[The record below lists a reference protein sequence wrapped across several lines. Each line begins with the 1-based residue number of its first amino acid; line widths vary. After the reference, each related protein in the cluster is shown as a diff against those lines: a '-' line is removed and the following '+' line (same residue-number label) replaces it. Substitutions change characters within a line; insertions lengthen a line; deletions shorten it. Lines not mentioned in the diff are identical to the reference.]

1 MAGHEASS
9 VLDIE
14 PESQVATAGSSG
26 HSITSSLPDVSSQ
39 TAAQHLGATTSISPT
54 DTRAQSSILLESL
67 TPSNAV
73 AITARTVNT
82 TSRIVR
88 WNWVN
93 YLRDR
98 WRTISRSSKL
108 LLIFTLVLS
117 IIQVSAAIFNDIAH
131 CIV

>member
-26 HSITSSLPDVSSQ
+26 HSISTSLPDVSSQ
-39 TAAQHLGATTSISPT
+39 SAAQNLGTATSLSPT

-73 AITARTVNT
+73 AITTRTVNT
-82 TSRIVR
+82 TSRTVR

-98 WRTISRSSKL
+98 WRTITSSNKM
-108 LLIFTLVLS
+108 LLIFTLTLS
-117 IIQVSAAIFNDIAH
+117 TVQVSIASL
-131 CIV
+131 III